1 MTASTESKFV
11 VLGRLSKMPVEERVA
26 RYDEMAALKAGGLS
40 LRALAA
46 LISERDGVSM
56 SGERVRQILKAGRP
70 IAKGDHLSDRD
81 RKIKDLTERIERWSD
96 RPPTARS
103 QLRADRYRQ
112 ELRSLSHA

>member
-11 VLGRLSKMPVEERVA
+11 IAGRLSKMPIEERIA

-46 LISERDGVSM
+46 FISERDGVSM
-56 SGERVRQILKAGRP
+56 SGERVRQILADGRP
-70 IAKGDHLSDRD
+70 LAKGDHLSERD

-96 RPPTARS
+96 RPPTDRA

-112 ELRSLSHA
+112 ELLSLLHA